1 MSSIYEHI
9 PHPHVHAREAAGPV
23 KVADQH
29 DTSSP
34 VARANTWLALWI
46 TKIVGSMW
54 CAYVF
59 GLMDLFSL
67 PTAIRGGTGTL
78 IAWIAQTFLQLVLLS
93 IIMVGQNVQAEA
105 ADKRADATYKDVSI
119 LLHEHAQLQS
129 HLAAQDLLLTRLAEK
144 LGMDP
149 VPVIDTP
156 EDDECDEDEQEEG
169 MEQAQEVEPGRQ
181 GEAAAQ
187 PEQPGQAQ
195 PQETQP
201 PQQ

>member
-9 PHPHVHAREAAGPV
+9 PHPHVHARQAVGPV

-54 CAYVF
+54 CAYAF
-59 GLMDLFSL
+59 GIMDLFSL
-67 PTAIRGGTGTL
+67 PTAIDGGTGTL

-105 ADKRADATYKDVSI
+105 ADKRAEATYHDVSI
-119 LLHEHAQLQS
+119 VLHENAQLQA
-129 HLAAQDLLLTRLAEK
+129 HLAAQDRLLTMMAEK
-144 LGMDP
+144 LGLDP
-149 VPVIDTP
+149 VPVIDLP
-156 EDDECDEDEQEEG
+156 EGVDALPEG
-169 MEQAQEVEPGRQ
+169 EGKQ
-181 GEAAAQ
+181 GEAGTDAGTAAQ
-187 PEQPGQAQ
+187 
-195 PQETQP
+195 
-201 PQQ
+201 